1 MKPITEK
8 SAIATDIKTIV
19 ALVVGACAGVW
30 AYFGLIETQN
40 RHSTQLELYEK
51 DIELNT
57 EFRIKWPRGQA
68 GSLPADQEQFLLIEN
83 LFKSVATLEK
93 NQEMNMTNK
102 VNIEFLTKQ
111 LEKAL
116 NDIEKLKDAN
126 REIKYSNGNGTH

>member
-1 MKPITEK
+1 MKISDKTSVDMPIK
-8 SAIATDIKTIV
+8 NLISIIV
-19 ALVVGACAGVW
+19 SVAVAVW

-40 RHSTQLELYEK
+40 KHSTQLELYEK

-57 EFRIKWPRGQA
+57 EFRSKWPRGQA

-83 LFKSVATLEK
+83 LFKSVDTLEK

-116 NDIEKLKDAN
+116 KDIEKLKDAN

>member
-1 MKPITEK
+1 MKISDKTSVDMPIK
-8 SAIATDIKTIV
+8 NLISIIV
-19 ALVVGACAGVW
+19 SVAVAVW

-40 RHSTQLELYEK
+40 KHSTQLELYEK

-116 NDIEKLKDAN
+116 KDIEKLKDAN

>member
-40 RHSTQLELYEK
+40 KHSTQLELYEK

-116 NDIEKLKDAN
+116 KDIEKLKDAN

>member
-40 RHSTQLELYEK
+40 KHSTQLELYEK

-102 VNIEFLTKQ
+102 VNIEFITKQ

-126 REIKYSNGNGTH
+126 REIKYSNGTQ

>member
-40 RHSTQLELYEK
+40 KHSTQLELYEK

-83 LFKSVATLEK
+83 LFKSVDTLEK

-116 NDIEKLKDAN
+116 KDIEKLKDAN

>member
-40 RHSTQLELYEK
+40 KHSTQLELYEK

-102 VNIEFLTKQ
+102 VNIEFITKQ

>member
-1 MKPITEK
+1 MKISDKTSVDMPIK
-8 SAIATDIKTIV
+8 NLISIIV
-19 ALVVGACAGVW
+19 SVAVAVW

-40 RHSTQLELYEK
+40 KHSTQLELYEK

-83 LFKSVATLEK
+83 LFKSVDTLEK

-116 NDIEKLKDAN
+116 KDIEKLKDAN

>member
-1 MKPITEK
+1 MPIK
-8 SAIATDIKTIV
+8 NLISIIV
-19 ALVVGACAGVW
+19 SVAVAVW

-40 RHSTQLELYEK
+40 KHSTQLELYEK

-116 NDIEKLKDAN
+116 KDIEKLKDAN

>member
-40 RHSTQLELYEK
+40 KHSTQLELYEK

-83 LFKSVATLEK
+83 LFKSVDTLEK

-102 VNIEFLTKQ
+102 VNIEFITKQ

>member
-40 RHSTQLELYEK
+40 KHSTQLELYEK

-102 VNIEFLTKQ
+102 VNIEFITKQ

-126 REIKYSNGNGTH
+126 REIKYNNGNGTH